1 VNLTD
6 ASKTTEK
13 RLYTSANQ
21 SFMRPFMQLTSIF
34 RRTWQLN
41 TQERG
46 PKRMELKRLEIP
58 HENKISACDAMSG
71 KALLHRKAGVSQP
84 KVRR

>member
-21 SFMRPFMQLTSIF
+21 SFMRPFMQLTS
-34 RRTWQLN
+34 
-41 TQERG
+41 
-46 PKRMELKRLEIP
+46 
-58 HENKISACDAMSG
+58 
-71 KALLHRKAGVSQP
+71 
-84 KVRR
+84 